1 LRDAGI
7 YDDFYYLANNAGLIP
22 FLEDKCEQYLLLTNT
37 FVQSF
42 HFHSRREIP
51 MVSFNLYDI
60 PREMT
65 LEEFCQVCMIPNEGS
80 PIEPH
85 PSDISE
91 FLSEVTVG
99 EQRGVSEARVASLHF
114 PVLHYYSL
122 FTGRCL
128 TGRWESG
135 TLSSPDIAILQ
146 HALYSDRTF
155 SLGAMIARRLHTN
168 RSKGV
173 VYGGIYASRLA
184 RHFEIPIR
192 HDEEEERL
200 LPTRYLDYSSMVGH
214 NFIDDSTRRF

>member
-1 LRDAGI
+1 
-7 YDDFYYLANNAGLIP
+7 
-22 FLEDKCEQYLLLTNT
+22 
-37 FVQSF
+37 VQSF

-51 MVSFNLYDI
+51 MVSFSLYDI
-60 PREMT
+60 PREMP

-85 PSDISE
+85 PRDVSE

-99 EQRGVSEARVASLHF
+99 EQRGVSQARVASLHF
-114 PVLHYYSL
+114 SVLRYYSL
-122 FTGRCL
+122 FAGRCL

-135 TLSSPDIAILQ
+135 ILSSPDLAILR

-168 RSKGV
+168 RSKGI
-173 VYGGIYASRLA
+173 VYDGIYASHLA
-184 RHFEIPIR
+184 KRFEIPIR
-192 HDEEEERL
+192 HDEEEEML

-214 NFIDDSTRRF
+214 NFIDSGPIRF

>member
-1 LRDAGI
+1 MFKWSLRGSSSRGSKETPKLKYNLPRAAEVPLCEWPCDTFLRDAGI

-51 MVSFNLYDI
+51 MVSFNLYDV

-85 PSDISE
+85 PRDISE

-99 EQRGVSEARVASLHF
+99 EQRGVFEARVASLHF
-114 PVLHYYSL
+114 
-122 FTGRCL
+122 
-128 TGRWESG
+128 
-135 TLSSPDIAILQ
+135 
-146 HALYSDRTF
+146 
-155 SLGAMIARRLHTN
+155 
-168 RSKGV
+168 
-173 VYGGIYASRLA
+173 SRLA
-184 RHFEIPIR
+184 
-192 HDEEEERL
+192 L
-200 LPTRYLDYSSMVGH
+200 LFIICRDVFDWSVGEW
-214 NFIDDSTRRF
+214 NAQFTEPCYFAPCSLP